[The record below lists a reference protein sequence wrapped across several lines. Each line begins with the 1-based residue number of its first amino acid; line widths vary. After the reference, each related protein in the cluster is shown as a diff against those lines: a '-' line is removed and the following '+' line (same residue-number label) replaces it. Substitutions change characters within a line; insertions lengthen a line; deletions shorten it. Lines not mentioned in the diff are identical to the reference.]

1 VSNICVSATVAG
13 FAQRSGPSSTPG
25 HSHEGQRTLCLPLCT
40 TLRWC
45 SCVPPTMVPL
55 CALQHV
61 FLTHC
66 QVMLGQGTMAALT
79 MFLALG
85 ASAIHVASACNAQA
99 CVSPCDLQS
108 VCQADTFSLAVT
120 MSSYNFS
127 LIAKFEAADSPFH
140 VAFPNPLCLVGPS
153 ADSSSSE
160 GVEEEEEGEA
170 GGVWANLRGVITGT
184 PAVTAP
190 SLRAASGCLTSC
202 SSNGFNSNS
211 CAFDG
216 LYMLNDPFSPLVFE
230 FQCDN
235 VMLSC
240 PVTAFVDVKPN

>member
-1 VSNICVSATVAG
+1 M
-13 FAQRSGPSSTPG
+13 R
-25 HSHEGQRTLCLPLCT
+25 
-40 TLRWC
+40 
-45 SCVPPTMVPL
+45 
-55 CALQHV
+55 
-61 FLTHC
+61 
-66 QVMLGQGTMAALT
+66 GQGTIATWTLF
-79 MFLALG
+79 FLALG

-108 VCQADTFSLAVT
+108 DCQADSFSLAVT

-127 LIAKFEAADSPFH
+127 LMAKFEAGDSPFH
-140 VAFPNPLCLVGPS
+140 VALPNPLCLVGPS

-160 GVEEEEEGEA
+160 GVEEEEGEA

-190 SLRAASGCLTSC
+190 SLRAGCLTSC

-216 LYMLNDPFSPLVFE
+216 LYMLNDPFAPLVFE